1 MTPYNVVQAL
11 SGKDPRVG
19 RDFSNFVRRSFPG
32 STLPLLRAPM
42 DRLVF
47 DQLQQFLDPDAAD
60 AFRQQARRQLRV
72 KGNESF
78 YDRGDLLPSRAPD
91 FSGIFGG

>member
-1 MTPYNVVQAL
+1 MGNVVQAL

-32 STLPLLRAPM
+32 STLPFLRAPM

-47 DQLQQFLDPDAAD
+47 DHLQQFLDPDAAD
-60 AFRQQARRQLRV
+60 AFRRQARRQLRV

-78 YDRGDLLPSRAPD
+78 WDRGDLLPSRAPNLG
-91 FSGIFGG
+91 SAFGN